1 MLQIQAPSIDLQQAH
16 PVTRMAR
23 FRLKYDHSKAKAG
36 GMTRFQMHHA
46 EGIRFS
52 SGRVSLDFENGNGT
66 GYLSMNAMVAALTKQ
81 GAYQIEWVD

>member
-1 MLQIQAPSIDLQQAH
+1 
-16 PVTRMAR
+16 MAR
-23 FRLKYDHSKAKAG
+23 FRLKYDHSKVKAG

-66 GYLSMNAMVAALTKQ
+66 GYPSMNAMVAALTKQ
-81 GAYQIEWVD
+81 GKYEVEWVD